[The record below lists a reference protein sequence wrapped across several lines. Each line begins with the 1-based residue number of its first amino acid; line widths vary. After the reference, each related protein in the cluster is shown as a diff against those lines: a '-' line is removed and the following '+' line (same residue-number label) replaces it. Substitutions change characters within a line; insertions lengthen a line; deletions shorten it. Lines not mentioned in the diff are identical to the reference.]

1 MNFATV
7 GYQAISAS
15 YTPTGSNHR
24 ASIGSSAVV
33 IVATPSSTDLRVRI
47 GNGVSN
53 IGAGQALSYLIVVD
67 NLGTQAAVGRL
78 QVPVS
83 ADFAGASYTCISA
96 ALASCGANG
105 SGSIDTEVSLAP
117 GGVVIYR
124 INVTSPLA
132 PERTISQTVTV
143 VTKAPT
149 TDTDASNNS
158 AADIDPMGLLAD
170 GYEDTAVTE

>member
-1 MNFATV
+1 M
-7 GYQAISAS
+7 
-15 YTPTGSNHR
+15 
-24 ASIGSSAVV
+24 
-33 IVATPSSTDLRVRI
+33 RI

-67 NLGTQAAVGRL
+67 NIGTQAAVGRL

-96 ALASCGANG
+96 VGATCGAGG

-117 GGVVIYR
+117 AGVVIYR
-124 INVTSPLA
+124 FNVTAPLA
-132 PERTISQTVTV
+132 PERTISQTASVSA
-143 VTKAPT
+143 KAPT
-149 TDTDASNNS
+149 TDTDATNNT

-170 GYEDTAVTE
+170 GYEDAAVTE